1 MDRRFFIKS
10 SGVTL
15 ASLGIIGTSPKFFQS
30 FAAANVFSD
39 KSTGKK
45 KTLVTIFQ
53 RGAVDGLNMVVPY
66 GDSDYYNLRP
76 TINIPKTGSANQEGV
91 IKLDSFFGLHPAM
104 TSFKTLWDK
113 KQLAVVHAVGSPDN
127 TRSHFDAQDY
137 MEAGTPGNKGTK
149 DGWLNRYLQTNA
161 DAKAS
166 PFRAVSI
173 TQQIPRSLLGRSPA
187 IAMSNLN
194 DFAIRAGAYSKN
206 VQGGFEAIYDQTMSG
221 SNKSNNDVL
230 KETGEETFEAVNF
243 LKKANPS
250 QYKPEHGAVYPQSRF
265 GQSMFQIAQLIKAG
279 VGLEIAFAES
289 GGWDTH
295 SNEGSSRG
303 QLGNLLRDFSNTIAA
318 FVTDLGTRM
327 DDVVLLTM
335 SEFGRTAREN
345 GTRGTDHGHATAM
358 FIIGSEV
365 KGGKVYG
372 EFSGLSS
379 SKLYE
384 GRDLALTTDFRDL
397 FAEVSAKHLG
407 AKDLKKIF
415 PNYEI
420 NQSKFKGLL

>member
-1 MDRRFFIKS
+1 MDRRFFVKS
-10 SGVTL
+10 SGIAL
-15 ASLGIIGTSPKFFQS
+15 ASLGIIGTSPKFFQH

-53 RGAVDGLNMVVPY
+53 RGAVDGLNMVIPY
-66 GDSDYYNLRP
+66 GDGDYYSLRP
-76 TINIPKTGSANQEGV
+76 TINIPKTGSVNQETV
-91 IKLDSFFGLHPAM
+91 IKLDGFFGLHPAM
-104 TSFKTLWDK
+104 TGFKDLWDK
-113 KQLAVVHAVGSPDN
+113 KQLAIVHAVGSPDN

-161 DAKAS
+161 DTKAS

-173 TQQIPRSLLGRSPA
+173 TQQIPRSLLGRSPSV
-187 IAMSNLN
+187 AMSNLN
-194 DFAIRAGAYSKN
+194 DFAIRAGNYSQN
-206 VQGGFEAIYDQTMSG
+206 VQGGFEAIYDQTMNS
-221 SNKSNNDVL
+221 SKNNKDVL

-243 LKKANPS
+243 LKKANPA
-250 QYKPEHGAVYPQSRF
+250 QYKPENGARYPQSRF

-279 VGLEIAFAES
+279 IGLEIAFAES

-303 QLGNLLRDFSNTIAA
+303 QLANLLHDFSNTIEA
-318 FVTDLGTRM
+318 FVTDLGSKM
-327 DDVVLLTM
+327 DDIVILTM
-335 SEFGRTAREN
+335 SEFGRTVREN

-358 FIIGSEV
+358 FVVGNSV

-372 EFSGLSS
+372 EFPGLSS

-415 PNYEI
+415 PNYEVG
-420 NQSKFKGLL
+420 QAKFKGLM